1 MFTSNIDRYVCSPP
15 SLFHP
20 AYAKY
25 PGSAYES
32 WYCFTENVSPPL
44 VWLEY
49 WLEYIA
55 IVKQEVLSGQCSV
68 FLKVRSWKRLVLI
81 ESTPGSSAPVSSR
94 IRESDFHYFSIFHKL
109 IPPFPPLPFSLSLY
123 RSGKE
128 GTPPPSFFP
137 LKRHPHRLRATK
149 VALSEREDPLRI
161 SLVGYRRVYARSL
174 VPDFTDKTGASVV
187 RTILR

>member
-128 GTPPPSFFP
+128 GTPPLLSFLSVETSSSSSKSHQSRPLGERGPAAYLPCRLPS
-137 LKRHPHRLRATK
+137 RVRAFSCPW
-149 VALSEREDPLRI
+149 L
-161 SLVGYRRVYARSL
+161 YR
-174 VPDFTDKTGASVV
+174 
-187 RTILR
+187 

>member
-109 IPPFPPLPFSLSLY
+109 IPPFPLSAFSYIAREKKGLLLFS
-123 RSGKE
+123 
-128 GTPPPSFFP
+128 PFFP

>member
-81 ESTPGSSAPVSSR
+81 ESTPGFSAPVSSR

-109 IPPFPPLPFSLSLY
+109 IPPFFLSVETSSSSSKSHQSRPLGERGPAAYLPCRLPSRVRAFSCPWLY
-123 RSGKE
+123 R
-128 GTPPPSFFP
+128 
-137 LKRHPHRLRATK
+137 
-149 VALSEREDPLRI
+149 
-161 SLVGYRRVYARSL
+161 
-174 VPDFTDKTGASVV
+174 
-187 RTILR
+187 